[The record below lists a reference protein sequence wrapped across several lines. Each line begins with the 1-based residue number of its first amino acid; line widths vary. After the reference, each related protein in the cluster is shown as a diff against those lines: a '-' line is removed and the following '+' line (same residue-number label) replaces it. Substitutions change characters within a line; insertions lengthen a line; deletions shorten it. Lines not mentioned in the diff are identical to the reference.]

1 MPRRVVTPYVSD
13 HHYKATCPYLHA
25 LEQLQEGVESLQ
37 ELLPELVTPLCGP
50 TDEDVPVCAHT
61 HTQFTTHADFVQHL
75 TNLHTHSPVFVC
87 SHSHLT

>member
-37 ELLPELVTPLCGP
+37 ELLPELVTPLRGP
-50 TDEDVPVCAHT
+50 TDEDVSAHPQQQHCLQPIQK
-61 HTQFTTHADFVQHL
+61 HTLHSGQYAGFV
-75 TNLHTHSPVFVC
+75 
-87 SHSHLT
+87 SHN